1 MRPHVPAG
9 VRSGAHVF
17 MNRSGWY
24 RGSEGLK
31 MASMGA
37 ATPDI
42 LSIFFR
48 FFAPHSCS
56 LELFERRQRPTFNC
70 IILAFRAHFH
80 VPWLIST
87 RLFMNFIVTPFS
99 PFCQSFLVFPAF
111 SISSA
116 TNYFKFCLTKTKYYL
131 FLRCRLTYKIQ

>member
-9 VRSGAHVF
+9 VRSGVRDI
-17 MNRSGWY
+17 MNQSGRL

-37 ATPDI
+37 TTPDI
-42 LSIFFR
+42 LSIFDR
-48 FFAPHSCS
+48 FFAQHSCS
-56 LELFERRQRPTFNC
+56 LELFWFRQRPTFYC

-80 VPWLIST
+80 VPRLISP
-87 RLFMNFIVTPFS
+87 RLFMNFFVTPFS

-116 TNYFKFCLTKTKYYL
+116 TNYFNFCLTKTKYYL
-131 FLRCRLTYKIQ
+131 FLRCRLTHKIQ

>member
-9 VRSGAHVF
+9 VRQGARVF
-17 MNRSGWY
+17 MNQSARH

-31 MASMGA
+31 MAFLTP

-42 LSIFFR
+42 LSIFDR

-56 LELFERRQRPTFNC
+56 LVLFEPRQRPTFNC

-80 VPWLIST
+80 VPWLISP
-87 RLFMNFIVTPFS
+87 RFFWHFIVTPFS
-99 PFCQSFLVFPAF
+99 PFCQSFLIFPAF
-111 SISSA
+111 SVSSA

-131 FLRCRLTYKIQ
+131 FLRCRLTHKIQ